1 MTVMKHNSVINLQL
15 WAQRERRPK
24 VARRLQF
31 VVMAQKGLEGAE
43 IAALMGESLS
53 TVERWIRRYNAEGI
67 EGLADRARPG
77 KPPTLPRDQEQAF
90 CDRLEAGPT
99 ETDGVS
105 VFRGWNIQQILEAEF
120 GATYSL
126 DGIYALL
133 HRLGYSWLCPRPVHE
148 HADHEAQE
156 AFKKT

>member
-1 MTVMKHNSVINLQL
+1 MTVIEHNSVRDLQL
-15 WAQRERRPK
+15 LAQQERRSK

-31 VVMAQKGLEGAE
+31 VVMAQKGLQGAE
-43 IAALMGESLS
+43 IAELMGESLS
-53 TVERWIRRYNAEGI
+53 TVERWIARYNAEGI
-67 EGLADRARPG
+67 EGLADRPRPG
-77 KPPTLPRDQEQAF
+77 KPPTLPRGQEQAF
-90 CDRLEAGPT
+90 CDRLETGPT
-99 ETDGVS
+99 EADGVS

-126 DGIYALL
+126 DGVYALL
-133 HRLGYSWLCPRPVHE
+133 HRLGYSWLCPRPEHE